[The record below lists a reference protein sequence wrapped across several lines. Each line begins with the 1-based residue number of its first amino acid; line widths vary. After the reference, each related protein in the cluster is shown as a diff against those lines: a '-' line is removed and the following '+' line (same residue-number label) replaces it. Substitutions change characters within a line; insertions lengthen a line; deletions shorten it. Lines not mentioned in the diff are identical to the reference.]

1 MKVEML
7 QVLMRVFVFY
17 SKLFNLF
24 VIIRYAFHLN
34 KDDMSVHNEY
44 AINTDL
50 YTVFESVCV
59 TLNSMII
66 NSMLKVI
73 M

>member
-1 MKVEML
+1 
-7 QVLMRVFVFY
+7 
-17 SKLFNLF
+17 
-24 VIIRYAFHLN
+24 
-34 KDDMSVHNEY
+34 MSVRNEY

>member
-7 QVLMRVFVFY
+7 RVLMRVFVFY
-17 SKLFNLF
+17 SKLFDII

-34 KDDMSVHNEY
+34 KDDMSVRNEY

-59 TLNSMII
+59 TLNSMLIYSI
-66 NSMLKVI
+66 LKVI